1 VVGLGLVGASES
13 VAQTFYS
20 RGAARPT
27 GIFSFNL
34 GVGVNPYR
42 GGHWNWYSGRYYR
55 HGNHFH
61 WSPGRSAVEGQ
72 DHSCLP
78 EEAECLSQFHQP
90 IEVGGLHYFLNP

>member
-1 VVGLGLVGASES
+1 MKKLALVFVAVVGLGLVGASES

-61 WSPGRSAVEGQ
+61 WSPGRMYWNSSPFYSRGPFGPYGN
-72 DHSCLP
+72 CR
-78 EEAECLSQFHQP
+78 CR
-90 IEVGGLHYFLNP
+90 